1 MESIES
7 IGQKINTDN
16 DNINEEGQKLIDEKF
31 EEIWTMK
38 RTY

>member
-7 IGQKINTDN
+7 ISQNTDN